1 MRDSLKNYVQPAF
14 IICVVVLAVV
24 AVLMRWIGVVFEKQ
38 PLPIKKPLSLLDQT
52 SIAPFRVVSKL
63 TIGNPDVVESLGTDE
78 YIQWI
83 LEDTKAPA
91 ASTWRDCFL
100 FITYYDRPES
110 ALHAPDE
117 CYLGSG
123 YRLASSENI
132 RLNVD
137 CGGTRKEI
145 PARYLVFS
153 SSDSDL
159 WRGQNDFAVLYF
171 FSVNGEYA
179 CTRDQ
184 TRKILATNLFGKYS
198 YFSKVEWKFF
208 NTILGQMTYPDK
220 QDAISASEKL
230 LAVLLPILEKE
241 HWPVDLAPPEQPQGK

>member
-1 MRDSLKNYVQPAF
+1 MRKNVLLLMGVWVLVRGFYKETTILKLEVDMNTYQRHFALIF
-14 IICVVVLAVV
+14 CVLAIVCV
-24 AVLMRWIGVVFEKQ
+24 GTVNGYF
-38 PLPIKKPLSLLDQT
+38 DGDD
-52 SIAPFRVVSKL
+52 L

-153 SSDSDL
+153 SSDSAKSGISL
-159 WRGQNDFAVLYF
+159 RARMAPR
-171 FSVNGEYA
+171 S
-179 CTRDQ
+179 
-184 TRKILATNLFGKYS
+184 
-198 YFSKVEWKFF
+198 SK
-208 NTILGQMTYPDK
+208 P
-220 QDAISASEKL
+220 
-230 LAVLLPILEKE
+230 
-241 HWPVDLAPPEQPQGK
+241 